1 MSEDN
6 DSEKE
11 LEQSSADND
20 GNTLPQKDDTEDEPK
35 PSDDIDEK
43 LSNAYAEN
51 ESVKNKYLR
60 AVADIENLRKRGEN
74 PKIQYFATIDFA
86 DNESLQLGIQRIH
99 TRFNQRRLNPP
110 STTNRH
116 LEGSSGERTA
126 VIKNMARCSLPSDSE
141 LMRNGDTPLPDC
153 EPANKRP
160 RLERRSTSRNKRSLS

>member
-1 MSEDN
+1 MN
-6 DSEKE
+6 I
-11 LEQSSADND
+11 LVGSAPKNESKIS
-20 GNTLPQKDDTEDEPK
+20 TLQPVITGPPNWLRPLDDE
-35 PSDDIDEK
+35 
-43 LSNAYAEN
+43 SNASELTK
-51 ESVKNKYLR
+51 KNSNLTPPELPDR
-60 AVADIENLRKRGEN
+60 IENLRKRGEN

-116 LEGSSGERTA
+116 FEGSSGERTA